1 MAVPKGK
8 TSKARKRSRAANW
21 KLSKPNLV
29 ECPHCHEL
37 KKPHQV
43 CGNCGYYD
51 NEEVVSKVDVY
62 ETYQAYKVF
71 LKNA

>member
-21 KLSKPNLV
+21 KLNKPNLV

-37 KKPHQV
+37 KMPHPV

-51 NEEVVSKVDVY
+51 NEEVVSKAAKKAD
-62 ETYQAYKVF
+62 
-71 LKNA
+71 

>member
-8 TSKARKRSRAANW
+8 TYKARKRARAANW
-21 KLSKPNLV
+21 KLNKPNLV

-37 KKPHQV
+37 KMPHQV

-51 NEEVVSKVDVY
+51 NEEVVSKAEKKAD
-62 ETYQAYKVF
+62 
-71 LKNA
+71 

>member
-8 TSKARKRSRAANW
+8 TSKTRKRSRAANG
-21 KLSKPNLV
+21 KLNKPNLV

-37 KKPHQV
+37 KMPHQV

-51 NEEVVSKVDVY
+51 NEEVVSKAEKKAD
-62 ETYQAYKVF
+62 
-71 LKNA
+71 

>member
-21 KLSKPNLV
+21 ELTKPNLT

-37 KKPHQV
+37 KQPHVV
-43 CGNCGYYD
+43 CKNCGYYD
-51 NEEVVSKVDVY
+51 GREVVKT
-62 ETYQAYKVF
+62 EEK
-71 LKNA
+71 

>member
-43 CGNCGYYD
+43 CVNCGYYD
-51 NEEVVSKVDVY
+51 NEEVVSKVEKKAD
-62 ETYQAYKVF
+62 
-71 LKNA
+71 